1 MRESELPPRP
11 VRWLLLGLANLFV
24 ALAMAGVALPG
35 LPTVPFLLL
44 AAWAA
49 SRSSPRLHH
58 WLYNHP
64 RYGPY
69 LRQWRDQRAIG
80 RPSKVLAVAL
90 LALSWGILWWQ
101 LAEPWLLAGL
111 GALFV
116 AIATYLVTRPEPV
129 VPGGAGA
136 RDE

>member
-1 MRESELPPRP
+1 MSESRLPARP
-11 VRWLLLGLANLFV
+11 IRWLLLGLANGFV

-58 WLYNHP
+58 WLYSHP
-64 RYGPY
+64 RFGPY

-80 RPSKVLAVAL
+80 RSSKVLAVAL
-90 LALSWGILWWQ
+90 MALSWGILWWQ
-101 LAEPWLLAGL
+101 TSDPWLLGGL
-111 GALFV
+111 AALFV
-116 AIATYLVTRPEPV
+116 AVAAYLITRPEPQ
-129 VPGGAGA
+129 AA
-136 RDE
+136 RDPEGD

>member
-1 MRESELPPRP
+1 MTETRFPSRP

-58 WLYNHP
+58 WLYSHP
-64 RYGPY
+64 RFGPY
-69 LRQWRDQRAIG
+69 LIQWRDQRAIP
-80 RPSKVLAVAL
+80 RTSKRLAVAL
-90 LALSWGILWWQ
+90 LTLSWVILWWQ
-101 LAEPWLLAGL
+101 TSDPWLLGGL
-111 GALFV
+111 ATLFV
-116 AIATYLVTRPEPV
+116 AVAAYLVTRPEPLETRESEE
-129 VPGGAGA
+129 G
-136 RDE
+136 